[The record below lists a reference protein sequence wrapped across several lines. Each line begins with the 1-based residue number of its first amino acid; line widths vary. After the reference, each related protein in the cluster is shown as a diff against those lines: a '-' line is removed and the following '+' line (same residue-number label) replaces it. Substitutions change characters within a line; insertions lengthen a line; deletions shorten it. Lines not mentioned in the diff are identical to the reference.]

1 MRSES
6 FSEVIRFASVFSVAF
21 PLLAYLVKFRNASRP
36 IHIIGMLAIISAASD
51 TLALVFFSQN
61 TSTVLLFNSYYVI
74 SFALLALFYL
84 SVMQEKTGKTTVMIG
99 IVIYLVA
106 FVLLSVSYQPFTEYQ
121 TFVWTLTGMI
131 VLVLS
136 VYYFL
141 YIFGMRTPMNN
152 NALLWINSGILYY
165 FSLNLFLFVMSSYVL
180 TKLEPQISLLI
191 WSFHNINNIL
201 KNVLIGFGISSFT
214 KSAAEVNTL

>member
-1 MRSES
+1 MKSES
-6 FSEVIRFASVFSVAF
+6 FSEVIRLASVFSVAF
-21 PLLAYLVKFRNASRP
+21 PLLAYLVKFRSASRP
-36 IHIIGMLAIISAASD
+36 IHIIGLLAIVSAVSD
-51 TLALVFFSQN
+51 TLASVFFSHN
-61 TSTVLLFNSYYVI
+61 TSTVLLFNSYYVV
-74 SFALLALFYL
+74 SFALLAFFYF
-84 SVMQEKTGKTTVMIG
+84 SVLQEKMGRTTVTIG
-99 IVIYLVA
+99 IVVYLIA
-106 FVLLSVSYQPFTEYQ
+106 FVLLTVSYQPFTEYQ

-141 YIFGMRTPMNN
+141 HIFGMHTPMNN
-152 NALLWINSGILYY
+152 SALLWINSGILYY

-201 KNVLIGFGISSFT
+201 KNVLIGFGITSYTRSG
-214 KSAAEVNTL
+214 AEVNTL